1 MYTFKSLTLVAF
13 LSATFISF
21 SQESSKIWLTIS
33 NPSDVPFE
41 NESGVLVSNDASLQ
55 DAIFSLN
62 ITEVE
67 RAIPSSRQASLLSV
81 YELTSYT

>member
-13 LSATFISF
+13 LLATFISF

-41 NESGVLVSNDASLQ
+41 NEAGTLVSNDATLQ
-55 DAIFSLN
+55 DAISSLN
-62 ITEVE
+62 IIEVS
-67 RAIPSSRQASLLSV
+67 RAIPSSRQASLL
-81 YELTSYT
+81 